1 MPTNR
6 VSWNARRVIERSEQG
21 SAKRPFLTAR
31 WENLLVVTYAVP
43 DRALSSHLPQGL
55 SLDRLGGSARVSFV
69 AFDFARTRVYG
80 LALPGHVNF
89 PEINLRCYVRAGD
102 DRGIIFLR
110 EFVPRLGVVVGARV
124 RYNEPYER
132 IPMRSHV
139 GPVAGRA
146 DRLRIRHVFGD
157 RLSSVTAE
165 VDAVGSL
172 PDEAS
177 DGRWLTHQTFGFGQT
192 RWGGLRQY
200 RVEHPLWPLHTVH
213 RLDLDVDFAGLYG
226 EEWGFLAGATPSH
239 VTFAAGSAV
248 AVYPP
253 GA

>member
-1 MPTNR
+1 
-6 VSWNARRVIERSEQG
+6 VFERTETG

-43 DRALSSHLPQGL
+43 DEALERHLPRGL
-55 SLDRLGGSARVSFV
+55 TLDRLGGSARVSFV

-89 PEINLRCYVRAGD
+89 PEINLRFYVRAGD

-110 EFVPRLGVVVGARV
+110 EFVPRLGVVVAARV
-124 RYNEPYER
+124 RYNEPYVR
-132 IPMRSHV
+132 IPMRSNV
-139 GPVAGRA
+139 GPVRERP
-146 DRLRIRHVFGD
+146 DRLRIKHAFGH
-157 RLSSVTAE
+157 RLSSVRAE
-165 VDAVGSL
+165 VDAAGVV
-172 PDEAS
+172 PDEGS

-192 RWGGLRQY
+192 WWGALRQY
-200 RVEHPLWPLHTVH
+200 RVDHPVWCLHAVH
-213 RLDLDVDFAGLYG
+213 SLDLDVDFAGLYG

-239 VTFAAGSAV
+239 VTFAAGSEV

-253 GA
+253 AR

>member
-1 MPTNR
+1 MFG
-6 VSWNARRVIERSEQG
+6 RSEPA
-21 SAKRPFLTAR
+21 SSRRPFLTAR

-43 DRALSSHLPQGL
+43 DETLERHLPRGL
-55 SLDRLGGSARVSFV
+55 SLDHLGGSARVSFV

-89 PEINLRCYVRAGD
+89 PEINLRFYVRAGD

-110 EFVPRLGVVVGARV
+110 EFVPRLGVVVAARV
-124 RYNEPYER
+124 RYNEPYVR
-132 IPMRSHV
+132 IPMRSDVSPV
-139 GPVAGRA
+139 GGRP
-146 DRLRIRHVFGD
+146 DRLRVKHAFGD

-165 VDAVGSL
+165 VDAAGTP
-172 PDEAS
+172 PDEGT

-213 RLDLDVDFAGLYG
+213 SIDLDVDFAGLYG

-239 VTFAAGSAV
+239 VTFAAGSEV

-253 GA
+253 AV